1 MINSN
6 LAKFYQKNILSY
18 FPKKLKFIKYIYI
31 SIKLTLFN
39 INILNTTISN
49 STLKATIKHSGAELS
64 SLKDNQN
71 KEYIWE
77 GNPDFWGKHSP
88 ILFPI
93 VGTLKNNT
101 YTVNGK
107 EYQLPRHGFAR
118 DMEFQI
124 IDKTENSATFSL
136 QSNEETLKKYPFEFE
151 LQLIYTLNESALDI
165 QYKVINKSSDKMP
178 FSIGAHP
185 AIALHENFENYAF
198 EFEKIETLKYY
209 LLENDLISNNTKVL
223 ETTNNKVPLNYK
235 LFENDALIFKTL
247 ESKSLTILENSKP
260 YIKVDFEDF
269 PSLGLWTKDQA
280 PFICIEPWLGYS
292 DTAENSGDLFEKEGI
307 LVLNSN
313 QIFNSKFSIKI
324 L

>member
-1 MINSN
+1 
-6 LAKFYQKNILSY
+6 LKHFL
-18 FPKKLKFIKYIYI
+18 KKLKFIKYIYI
-31 SIKLTLFN
+31 NIKINSFSIIHT
-39 INILNTTISN
+39 LNTTISN
-49 STLKATIKHSGAELS
+49 STLSASIKHSGAELF

-93 VGTLKNNT
+93 VGTLKNNK
-101 YTVNGK
+101 YTINGT

-118 DMEFQI
+118 DMEFELI
-124 IDKTENSATFSL
+124 NKTDNSATFSL
-136 QSNEETLKKYPFEFE
+136 KSDVETLKKYPFEFE
-151 LQLIYTLNESALDI
+151 LQLIYTLEESSLNI
-165 QYKVINKSSDKMP
+165 EYKVINKAEGKMP

-185 AIALHENFENYAF
+185 AIALPENFENYAF
-198 EFEKIETLKYY
+198 EFEKEETLKYY
-209 LLENDLISNNTKVL
+209 LLENDLISNKTKVL
-223 ETTNNKVPLNYK
+223 ETTDNLVPLTYK

-260 YIKVDFEDF
+260 YIKVNFEDF
-269 PSLGLWTKDQA
+269 PSLGIWTKEQA

-292 DTAENSGDLFEKEGI
+292 DTDENSGDLFKKEGI
-307 LVLNSN
+307 LVLDAN
-313 QIFNSKFSIKI
+313 QTFDSKFTITI

>member
-1 MINSN
+1 M
-6 LAKFYQKNILSY
+6 
-18 FPKKLKFIKYIYI
+18 
-31 SIKLTLFN
+31 
-39 INILNTTISN
+39 NTTISN
-49 STLKATIKHSGAELS
+49 STLTASIKHSGAELI
-64 SLKDNQN
+64 SLKNSQN

-101 YTVNGK
+101 YTINGK

-118 DMEFQI
+118 DMDFKL

-136 QSNEETLKKYPFEFE
+136 ESDAETLKKYPFKFE
-151 LQLIYTLNESALDI
+151 LQLIYTLEETSLHIA
-165 QYKVINKSSDKMP
+165 YKVINKDESKIP

-185 AIALHENFENYAF
+185 AIALPENFENYAF
-198 EFEKIETLKYY
+198 EFEKEEVLKYY
-209 LLENDLISNNTKVL
+209 LLENDLISNKTKVL
-223 ETTNNKVPLNYK
+223 ETTNNKVPLTYK

-307 LVLNSN
+307 LVLDAN
-313 QIFNSKFSIKI
+313 QTFNSKFTIEI